1 MLMYKAI
8 AWPNRNV
15 SSKGLSDHIRII
27 LPKNRSHDLISLR
40 FLGYLVN
47 ISSLTGFKGGPI
59 IQYVPPPLSLVD
71 GLFVMLAAVLEV
83 KGSYA
88 FRASPSRGCRNGSEG
103 RDWCAYGRM
112 IWNDPRRSNT
122 HRMNRTLKLVSALG
136 AGLFTVAGMAQTT
149 TPSTQP
155 AAVAVAP
162 HAEPAK
168 IALIEYEQVAAA
180 TNEGQRAIQEIQAK
194 YAPKK
199 TQMDS
204 EAAEVDSLKKQLQS
218 APATLSDEERSSK
231 LRTIDTKEKELQ
243 RDAQDAQQAYN
254 ADLQDALGKVAQKLG
269 PTVVKYVKDNG
280 YTLLLDLS
288 GQQAQGGVSVMWATP
303 GTDISQAVIEAYN
316 TSSGVS
322 APAPSAP
329 TPAARPRSATRP
341 ATKK

>member
-1 MLMYKAI
+1 M
-8 AWPNRNV
+8 
-15 SSKGLSDHIRII
+15 D
-27 LPKNRSHDLISLR
+27 
-40 FLGYLVN
+40 
-47 ISSLTGFKGGPI
+47 
-59 IQYVPPPLSLVD
+59 
-71 GLFVMLAAVLEV
+71 
-83 KGSYA
+83 
-88 FRASPSRGCRNGSEG
+88 GSEG